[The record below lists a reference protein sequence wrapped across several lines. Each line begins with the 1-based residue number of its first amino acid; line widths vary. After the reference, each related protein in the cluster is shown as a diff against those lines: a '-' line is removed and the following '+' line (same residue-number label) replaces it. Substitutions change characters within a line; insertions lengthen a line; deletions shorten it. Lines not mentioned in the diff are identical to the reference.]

1 MVNSEI
7 IPLYTQ
13 LTIIYHEFPHDIM
26 DYPLVNSQFDPE
38 SHHFLMET
46 ECFPSPM
53 TARVELLIYQR
64 I

>member
-13 LTIIYHEFPHDIM
+13 LTIIYHEIPHDIM

-46 ECFPSPM
+46 
-53 TARVELLIYQR
+53 
-64 I
+64 